1 MGHFAQNCPWKPRR
15 ANINLIDLQEEGP
28 SDDKLVPT
36 PGKVASIKEQLV
48 RMTNKEREELAREMG
63 VAEDF
68 PTA

>member
-1 MGHFAQNCPWKPRR
+1 MGHFTQNCPQKPQR

-28 SDDKLVPT
+28 FDDKITPT
-36 PGKVASIKEQLV
+36 LGKVMSIKEQLT
-48 RMTNKEREELAREMG
+48 RMTNEEREQLAKEME